1 MEDMKTFVGF
11 LIIMGVLKLPR
22 LEMYWQ
28 VESDVLRTPGISS
41 VMSRI
46 QLEQIWRSLRL
57 ADNSQD
63 DKTDTVKS

>member
-1 MEDMKTFVGF
+1 MKAFVDL

-41 VMSRI
+41 VN
-46 QLEQIWRSLRL
+46 EQDTIRGDLAIFTLR
-57 ADNSQD
+57 A
-63 DKTDTVKS
+63 TR